1 MNDAP
6 RRRWRLPARLW
17 SDRSLAG
24 RLMVL
29 QVAVLAFAMVAVVAV
44 VATTF
49 DRLSMSAVEAGL
61 ADDITEFKTA
71 ALARPASQS
80 LDGFTSAYLARQ
92 PFELGTFLVVQVAG
106 QPAQGNPGSEPLQAD
121 PQVKAWLA
129 HPPDVGTFRSVTAG
143 SRQYRVRQSP
153 ITLGPQTLGSAISFT
168 DLRTVANETVNVSL
182 LTAGEAGV
190 AVLLAVVST
199 YVVLRRVL
207 RVVAEVTSTAGLITS
222 ANPSRRLEERPANDE
237 IGRLVHTFNDMLNRL
252 ESASQAQRRLLSDVS
267 HQMRTPLTVMRGHL
281 EVARRT
287 GLNDPAEARETIDLV
302 LDELAH
308 TGALVDRMLVLG
320 RSLEPD
326 FVQPEPVDLRSF
338 LSDVSTAARI
348 LAPRQWALG
357 AIPDLVILVDR
368 DKIRGALLNLVDNAI
383 KATGPGDTIRIG
395 AEVGPGGAI
404 TILVADTGRGIPI
417 EQHERIFQRFERG
430 ARVDERGSG
439 LGLAI
444 VKAVAEAHG
453 GHVAID
459 SAAGAGCTV
468 RIVLPASRIAPGE
481 PVPNT
486 VDT

>member
-1 MNDAP
+1 M
-6 RRRWRLPARLW
+6 LI
-17 SDRSLAG
+17 
-24 RLMVL
+24 
-29 QVAVLAFAMVAVVAV
+29 QIIVLALAMGAVVAV

-49 DRLSMSAVEAGL
+49 DRLSISSVEAGL

-71 ALARPASQS
+71 ALARPPSQT
-80 LDGFTSAYLARQ
+80 LDDFAKSYLAGQ
-92 PFELGTFLVVQVAG
+92 PFELGTFLLVQIAG
-106 QPAQGNPGSEPLQAD
+106 DPIRGNPGSAGLQAD
-121 PQVKAWLA
+121 PQVIGWLA
-129 HPPDVGTFRSVTAG
+129 HPPAAGTFLPLTVG

-153 ITLGPQTLGSAISFT
+153 VTVGGQTLGTVISFT
-168 DLRTVANETVNVSL
+168 NLRTVANETLNVSL

-190 AVLLAVVST
+190 AVLLAVLST
-199 YVVLRRVL
+199 YIVLRRVL
-207 RVVAEVTSTAGLITS
+207 RVVADVTRTAGLITS

-287 GLNDPAEARETIDLV
+287 GLNDPLEVRETIDLV

-338 LSDVSTAARI
+338 LSDISTAARI
-348 LAPRQWALG
+348 LAPRQWAMG

-368 DKIRGALLNLVDNAI
+368 DKVRGALLNLVDNAI
-383 KATGPGDTIRIG
+383 KATGPDDTIRLG
-395 AEVGPGGAI
+395 AELGSGGAL
-404 TILVADTGRGIPI
+404 TLVVADSGRGIPI
-417 EQHERIFQRFERG
+417 EQHERIFERFERG

-453 GHVAID
+453 GHVAIE

-468 RIVLPASRIAPGE
+468 RIVLPASRIVANEPGSGALE
-481 PVPNT
+481 R
-486 VDT
+486 